1 MREIYL
7 DNAATTP
14 VNPGVIDAMM
24 PYFTDKWHN
33 PSSLYSPSVQI
44 KKDIESARKIVADFI
59 HADAREIYFTSSG
72 SESNC
77 WAIRGWLDNQLMNGS
92 RSNVII
98 TTPIEHKSIMAMDV
112 AIVSKFGTFA
122 TVNVDKHG
130 YVDIEH
136 LEMLLK
142 ENRKS
147 NMLVSIQVA
156 NNEIGTI
163 QKVGKLSWL
172 AHKYD
177 AVFHVD
183 AVQAFG
189 HIPIHVDSMGIDM
202 LSASGHKI
210 GTPKGIGILYKA
222 SHIEIEP
229 LIYGG
234 QMNGMRGGTE
244 NVPYIVG
251 MAKAVEIK
259 SEQMKDSNW
268 NIEMEYN
275 RNKVFKRFEEI
286 GCKIIGCKDMRLP
299 NNINVMLPEG
309 VGAEEM
315 LYMLDTSNIY
325 ISTGSACNSHA
336 IEPSHVLKAIGL
348 TDEEASR
355 CIRITLPDDIDYDII
370 DEVVNEIYKNI
381 KLLQLEYDTMALS
394 NNNFASQINDSM
406 IKGKEIL

>member
-1 MREIYL
+1 MYGKMYF
-7 DNAATTP
+7 DVAATTKVHP
-14 VNPGVIDAMM
+14 CVYEAMQ
-24 PYFTDKWHN
+24 PYFLSYFHN
-33 PSSLYSPSVQI
+33 PSSLYREATSVKRHVEDSRAI
-44 KKDIESARKIVADFI
+44 IANFI
-59 HADAREIYFTSSG
+59 HANANEIYFTSGG

-92 RSNVII
+92 HSNVII

-130 YVDIEH
+130 HVDVEH
-136 LEMLLK
+136 LEKLLK

-147 NMLVSIQVA
+147 NVLVSIQVA

-172 AHKYD
+172 VHKYD

-210 GTPKGIGILYKA
+210 GAPKGIGILYKA

-229 LIYGG
+229 LIYGS
-234 QMNGMRGGTE
+234 QMDGMRGGTE
-244 NVPYIVG
+244 NVPYIIG
-251 MAKAVEIK
+251 MAKAVQIK
-259 SEQMKDSNW
+259 REQMKDSDW

-275 RNKVFKRFEEI
+275 RNKAFKRFEEI
-286 GCKIIGCKDMRLP
+286 GCKIVGSKDMRLP

-315 LYMLDTSNIY
+315 LYMLDTIGVQV
-325 ISTGSACNSHA
+325 STGSACNSYSKQ
-336 IEPSHVLKAIGL
+336 PSHVLKAIGL
-348 TDEEASR
+348 SDEECSR
-355 CIRITLPDDIDYDII
+355 CLRITLPDNVDYATINNVICDM
-370 DEVVNEIYKNI
+370 ERMF
-381 KLLQLEYDTMALS
+381 KLLGGD
-394 NNNFASQINDSM
+394 
-406 IKGKEIL
+406 